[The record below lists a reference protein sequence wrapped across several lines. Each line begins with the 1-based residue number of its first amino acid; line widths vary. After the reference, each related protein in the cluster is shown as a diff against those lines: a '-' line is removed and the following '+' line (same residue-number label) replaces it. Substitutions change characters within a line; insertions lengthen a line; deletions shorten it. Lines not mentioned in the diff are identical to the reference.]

1 MNQTVT
7 KAPAVISP
15 LGDSALVIT
24 FGDSIQYDIH
34 KQIKTCKD
42 SIELNPFPGF
52 IECVPAFTNLTIFYN
67 PLEVVAAVKKKEKK
81 EFVSPFKVVSSIL
94 QSKLENEQTEKE
106 LDHRTVSIPVCYGG
120 EYGPDLEYVAR
131 HHNLTPEEVTS
142 IHSEGEYLAYMI
154 GFAPG
159 FPFLGGLS
167 EKIATPRRSS
177 PRTSIPAGSVGIA
190 GMQTGVYPISTP
202 GGWQLIGQTPIK
214 LFLPEQNPPSLLQA
228 GDIVKFE
235 PISKEEYQE
244 LQAKEG
250 EK

>member
-7 KAPAVISP
+7 KASAVISP

-81 EFVSPFKVVSSIL
+81 EFVSPFEVVSSFL
-94 QSKLENEQTEKE
+94 QSKLENEQTEKK

-131 HHNLTPEEVTS
+131 HHNLTPEEVIS

-167 EKIATPRRSS
+167 EKIATPRRPS

-244 LQAKEG
+244 LLAKEG

>member
-7 KAPAVISP
+7 KASAVISP

-81 EFVSPFKVVSSIL
+81 EFVSPFEVVSSFL
-94 QSKLENEQTEKE
+94 QSKLENEQAEKE

-131 HHNLTPEEVTS
+131 HHNLTPEEVIS

-167 EKIATPRRSS
+167 EKIATPRRPS

-244 LQAKEG
+244 ILAKEEG
-250 EK
+250 K